1 MAAGVAT
8 SPSQVDRAKRE
19 GPRLPFSITTT
30 VLLVVAAGLLIY
42 SLVDVTFG
50 QTVVYGLVEGTAFAS
65 LAVALVLIYRA
76 TGVFNFA
83 QGEMAMATTYFL
95 YQLNGVWH
103 VTYWL
108 AFALTMA
115 FAFVFGVVVYI
126 VFIRPVENRS
136 PVATII
142 ITIALFVLIDGVV
155 SVIFGGE
162 PKTLEYPF
170 SAAVIGGPSGG
181 LGVGLTWQDV
191 LSFATTIGVML
202 FIAGLFR
209 FTKLGLGMRAAAF
222 RPGPARLVGVRVSRM
237 LAIGWGL
244 AAVLGAISG
253 IMFEATEYF
262 TLDPLLMSQVLLYS
276 FVAATIGGLESP
288 VGAVVCS
295 LIFGIILALVAQYV
309 TFVGTALQTPF
320 ALVVLLVIL
329 LIKPNGLFGK
339 AAVTRV

>member
-1 MAAGVAT
+1 MIRNSGRPCFAACRGCAAFREWLGI
-8 SPSQVDRAKRE
+8 DRAIVDDA
-19 GPRLPFSITTT
+19 F
-30 VLLVVAAGLLIY
+30 VVDGAP
-42 SLVDVTFG
+42 
-50 QTVVYGLVEGTAFAS
+50 
-65 LAVALVLIYRA
+65 
-76 TGVFNFA
+76 
-83 QGEMAMATTYFL
+83 
-95 YQLNGVWH
+95 
-103 VTYWL
+103 
-108 AFALTMA
+108 
-115 FAFVFGVVVYI
+115 AFVFGVVVYVI
-126 VFIRPVENRS
+126 FIRPVEHRS
-136 PVATII
+136 PVAVII
-142 ITIALFVLIDGVV
+142 ITIALFILIDGVV

-162 PKTLEYPF
+162 PVQLKYPF
-170 SAAVIGGPSGG
+170 ASA
-181 LGVGLTWQDV
+181 V
-191 LSFATTIGVML
+191 LVWA
-202 FIAGLFR
+202 LFR

-253 IMFEATEYF
+253 IMFEASEYF
-262 TLDPLLMSQVLLYS
+262 TLDPLLMQQVLLYS

-329 LIKPNGLFGK
+329 LVKPNGLFGK